1 MIEHLLSMH
10 ETLGSLLRQR
20 FEEAELVKFA
30 ACNKNIVFFSP
41 PEAGEVTQW
50 LRSHPALIEVTS
62 PVPSTHYQVTYNLL

>member
-1 MIEHLLSMH
+1 MIEHLLSMN

-30 ACNKNIVFFSP
+30 ACIKNRVFFP

-50 LRSHPALIEVTS
+50 LRSHPVLIEVTS
-62 PVPSTHYQVTYNLL
+62 SVPSTHS